1 MYLFLVP
8 VHDIFYGRDFNMR
21 FTTVVTKEQLNKKI
35 SDLINNDDDD
45 GISLV
50 KQSIHDLIS
59 QRLSAYQNILD
70 GVSLEELTNFDV
82 PLLSAQ
88 TVDEQE
94 DGVLLS
100 YKDGKLVEEK
110 NLNGGEF

>member
-1 MYLFLVP
+1 
-8 VHDIFYGRDFNMR
+8 MR
-21 FTTVVTKEQLNKKI
+21 FTNVVVRADVEQY
-35 SDLINNDDDD
+35 INE
-45 GISLV
+45 I
-50 KQSIHDLIS
+50 ITE
-59 QRLSAYQNILD
+59 RLSSYENILD

-88 TVDEQE
+88 TLDERE
-94 DGVLLS
+94 DGILLS

>member
-1 MYLFLVP
+1 
-8 VHDIFYGRDFNMR
+8 MR
-21 FTTVVTKEQLNKKI
+21 FTNVVVRADVEQY
-35 SDLINNDDDD
+35 INE
-45 GISLV
+45 I
-50 KQSIHDLIS
+50 ITE
-59 QRLSAYQNILD
+59 RLSSYENILD

-88 TVDEQE
+88 TLDERE
-94 DGVLLS
+94 DGLLLS

>member
-1 MYLFLVP
+1 MIFTNIVAKS
-8 VHDIFYGRDFNMR
+8 DIDH
-21 FTTVVTKEQLNKKI
+21 I
-35 SDLINNDDDD
+35 IND
-45 GISLV
+45 I
-50 KQSIHDLIS
+50 IT
-59 QRLSAYQNILD
+59 QRLSTYENILD

-94 DGVLLS
+94 DGILLS
-100 YKDGKLVEEK
+100 YKDGKLMEEK